1 MLGLFNP
8 PGTACLECLL
18 SQKKETDSEVPVF
31 GSLAG
36 TIGLLQATEALKYLM
51 GLEQSLLG
59 RLLVYDGRDL
69 SFDAVEVVKNPR
81 CPVCSSSTE

>member
-18 SQKKETDSEVPVF
+18 SEKNGTNSEVPVF
-31 GSLAG
+31 GCLAG
-36 TIGLLQATEALKYLM
+36 TIGLLQVTEALKYLM

-59 RLLVYDGRDL
+59 RLLIYDGRDL
-69 SFDAVEVVKNPR
+69 SFDVVEVARNPS
-81 CPVCSSSTE
+81 CPVCSSSFK